1 MNKTLGTAVAATLIG
16 SLAGCGGD
24 DGPTLNKLPAG
35 FTQHGATD
43 YGATTAGTGSTA
55 ATQDLLTGG
64 LGKAGLMV
72 AAPAFANPAAP
83 TAAELRRNALHS
95 NYRGLVDF
103 TANGGFGRLY
113 GPNIDANG
121 NDTGGAG
128 LVPGRE
134 YLASLDDGS
143 GNKRTVVA
151 VQVPASFN
159 PEAPCLVLAPSSGSR
174 GVYGAIGTAGEWG
187 LKRGCAVALTD
198 AGKGMGLY
206 DPTDDTVHQV
216 DGTRASRGAAGALS
230 HFAAALTDTARAA
243 FNSAFP
249 NRLAVKHAHSQQNP
263 EKDWGNDTLAAGR
276 YALYVLNEQFGRTA
290 WDGSSKEVRFTPE
303 NTLVIAGS
311 VSNGGAAVLRAAEQD
326 TDGLIDGVVAGEPSA
341 QPSST
346 SGYGVSVGGVAVP
359 NFGRPLFDYFT
370 HANLYQPCASLAPA
384 ATMSEASVYNTMGSP
399 AFRALA
405 TNRCTALAA
414 RGLLTGATTA
424 EQAADALARL
434 RAYGFTAEHDTMH
447 NAHYGLGNAAI
458 ITMMYANAYGRFSV
472 ADNVCGLSA
481 AATSPTTGEVV
492 PVAAN
497 TKAASYATGNGTTN
511 GSPASVVFNNS
522 VGGAR
527 QWSFGVSPTSGTADL
542 SLDSALCLR
551 SLALG
556 TDASTGAALTATT
569 TPTLAQSQAV
579 RAGVNEVL
587 LNGNLRG
594 KPTLMVGGR
603 SDALIPVNHSER
615 AYLAY
620 NRLTEGANSP
630 LRYIEVTNA
639 QHFDGFLPFAGFD
652 NRFVPLHVY
661 FNAAMDAMWAK
672 LKNGTEL
679 PPSQVVRATPRGGLP
694 GAAPA
699 LAAANVPPIAATP
712 AATDAIGF
720 AGSTVN
726 IPQ

>member
-16 SLAGCGGD
+16 SLAACGGD
-24 DGPTLNKLPAG
+24 DGPALNKLPAG
-35 FTQHGATD
+35 FTPHSVTD
-43 YGATTAGTGSTA
+43 YGATTAGAGSTA

-64 LGKAGLMV
+64 LGVEGLKA
-72 AAPAFANPAAP
+72 AAPAYADATAP

-95 NYRGLVDF
+95 NYRGLVDI

-113 GPNIDANG
+113 GPNIDADG
-121 NDTGGAG
+121 NDTRGAG

-134 YLASLDDGS
+134 YLATLDDGS

-151 VQVPASFN
+151 VQVPGSFN
-159 PEAPCLVLAPSSGSR
+159 PEAPCLVLGPSSGSR
-174 GVYGAIGTAGEWG
+174 GVYGAIGTAAEWG

-206 DPTDDTVHQV
+206 DPTDDTVHRI
-216 DGTRASRGAAGALS
+216 DGTRASRSAAGALS
-230 HFAAALTDTARAA
+230 HFAAALSDSARAA
-243 FNSAFP
+243 FNAAFP
-249 NRLAVKHAHSQQNP
+249 NRLALKHAHSQQNP

-290 WDGSSKEVRFTPE
+290 WDGSSKEVRFTPD

-341 QPSST
+341 QPAST
-346 SGYGVSVGGVAVP
+346 AGYGVSVGGAAVP
-359 NFGRPLFDYFT
+359 TFGRPLFDYFT
-370 HANLYQPCASLAPA
+370 HANLYQPCATLAPA
-384 ATMSEASVYNTMGSP
+384 AALAEASVYNTMGSP
-399 AFRALA
+399 VFRALA
-405 TNRCTALAA
+405 ANRCAALAA
-414 RGLLTGATTA
+414 RGLLTGATAT
-424 EQAADALARL
+424 EQATDALARL

-472 ADNVCGLSA
+472 ADNVCGLSVA
-481 AATSPTTGEVV
+481 AVGATGEPV
-492 PVAAN
+492 PAPAS
-497 TKAASYATGNGTTN
+497 KAVSHATGNGTAN
-511 GSPASVVFNNS
+511 GAPASVVYNDS
-522 VGGAR
+522 VGGAKL
-527 QWSFGVSPTSGTADL
+527 WSAGVSPTSGTADL

-556 TDASTGAALTATT
+556 TDAVTGAPLTAGS

-615 AYLAY
+615 AYLAF
-620 NRLTEGANSP
+620 NRLTEGAGSA
-630 LRYIEVTNA
+630 LRYIEVTHA

-661 FNAAMDAMWAK
+661 FNAAMDAMWAR
-672 LKNGTEL
+672 LKNGTPL
-679 PPSQVVRATPRGGLP
+679 PPSQVVRATPRGGAP
-694 GAAPA
+694 AAAPA
-699 LAAANVPPIAATP
+699 LQRANVPPIAATP
-712 AATDAIGF
+712 AAADAIGF
-720 AGSTVN
+720 TGSTVD
-726 IPQ
+726 IPE

>member
-1 MNKTLGTAVAATLIG
+1 MNKTLGTAVAVTLIG
-16 SLAGCGGD
+16 GLAGCGSD
-24 DGPTLNKLPAG
+24 DGPELNKLPAG
-35 FTQHGATD
+35 FTQHSVTD
-43 YGATTAGTGSTA
+43 FTATTPGTGSTA

-72 AAPAFANPAAP
+72 AAPAYADPAAP

-103 TANGGFGRLY
+103 TANGGYGRFY

-121 NDTGGAG
+121 NDTLGAG
-128 LVPGRE
+128 MVPGRE
-134 YLASLDDGS
+134 YVASLDDGS

-206 DPTDDTVHQV
+206 DPTDDSVHQV
-216 DGTRASRGAAGALS
+216 DGTRASRSVAGALS
-230 HFAAALTDTARAA
+230 HFAAALSDTARAA

-249 NRLAVKHAHSQQNP
+249 NRLALKHAHSQQNP

-276 YALYVLNEQFGRTA
+276 YAMYVLNEQFGRAA
-290 WDGSSKEVRFTPE
+290 WDGSGKEVRFTRD
-303 NTLVIAGS
+303 NTLVIAAS

-326 TDGLIDGVVAGEPSA
+326 ADGLIDGVVAGEPSA

-346 SGYGVSVGGVAVP
+346 TGYGVSVGGVAVP
-359 NFGRPLFDYFT
+359 TFGRPLFDYFT

-384 ATMSEASVYNTMGSP
+384 AVLAEASTYNTMGSP

-405 TNRCTALAA
+405 ANRCNALAA

-472 ADNVCGLSA
+472 ADNVCGLSV

-497 TKAASYATGNGTTN
+497 TKAASYAAGNGTAN
-511 GSPASVVFNNS
+511 GSPASVVYNNS

-556 TDASTGAALTATT
+556 TDVVTGAALTASS

-615 AYLAY
+615 AYLAF
-620 NRLTEGANSP
+620 NRLTEGAGSP

-639 QHFDGFLPFAGFD
+639 QHFDGFLPFPGFD

-661 FNAAMDAMWAK
+661 FIAAMDAMWAK

-699 LAAANVPPIAATP
+699 LAAANLPAIATTP
-712 AATDAIGF
+712 AAADAIGF

>member
-1 MNKTLGTAVAATLIG
+1 
-16 SLAGCGGD
+16 
-24 DGPTLNKLPAG
+24 
-35 FTQHGATD
+35 
-43 YGATTAGTGSTA
+43 
-55 ATQDLLTGG
+55 
-64 LGKAGLMV
+64 
-72 AAPAFANPAAP
+72 
-83 TAAELRRNALHS
+83 
-95 NYRGLVDF
+95 
-103 TANGGFGRLY
+103 
-113 GPNIDANG
+113 
-121 NDTGGAG
+121 
-128 LVPGRE
+128 
-134 YLASLDDGS
+134 
-143 GNKRTVVA
+143 
-151 VQVPASFN
+151 
-159 PEAPCLVLAPSSGSR
+159 
-174 GVYGAIGTAGEWG
+174 
-187 LKRGCAVALTD
+187 
-198 AGKGMGLY
+198 
-206 DPTDDTVHQV
+206 
-216 DGTRASRGAAGALS
+216 AGALS
-230 HFAAALTDTARAA
+230 HFAAALSDTARAA
-243 FNSAFP
+243 FNSTFP
-249 NRLAVKHAHSQQNP
+249 NRLALKHAHSQQNP

-276 YALYVLNEQFGRTA
+276 YAMYVLNEQFGRAA
-290 WDGSSKEVRFTPE
+290 WDGSGKEVRFTRD
-303 NTLVIAGS
+303 NTLVIAAS

-326 TDGLIDGVVAGEPSA
+326 ADGLIDGVVAGEPSA

-346 SGYGVSVGGVAVP
+346 TGYGVSVGGVAVP
-359 NFGRPLFDYFT
+359 TFGRPLFDYFT

-384 ATMSEASVYNTMGSP
+384 AVLAEASTYNTMGSP

-405 TNRCTALAA
+405 ANRCNALAA

-472 ADNVCGLSA
+472 ADNVCGLSV

-497 TKAASYATGNGTTN
+497 TKAASYAAGNGTAN
-511 GSPASVVFNNS
+511 GSPASVVYNNS

-556 TDASTGAALTATT
+556 TDAVTGAALTASS

-615 AYLAY
+615 AYLAF
-620 NRLTEGANSP
+620 NRLTEGAGSP

-639 QHFDGFLPFAGFD
+639 QHFDGFLPFPGFD

-661 FNAAMDAMWAK
+661 FIAAMDAMWAK

-699 LAAANVPPIAATP
+699 LAAANLPAIAATP
-712 AATDAIGF
+712 AAADAIGF